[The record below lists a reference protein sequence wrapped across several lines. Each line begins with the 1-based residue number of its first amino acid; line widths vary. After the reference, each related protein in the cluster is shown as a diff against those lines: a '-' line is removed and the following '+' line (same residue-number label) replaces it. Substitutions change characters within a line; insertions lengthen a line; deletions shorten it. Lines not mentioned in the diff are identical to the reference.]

1 LNLKSLRGLAA
12 KRQKFQI
19 HCEYRARRGVGITAR
34 RPLKTAFRVGKLNIW
49 EITMTQLTRRSM
61 LGGAVAA
68 STIAPLILRS
78 AAQAAAP
85 AAGKQMP
92 GVYRSKIGEFEIT
105 SFNDGF
111 TKVPK
116 LENYVVNAPL
126 EEIQKALEAG
136 FIPKDDLRIPFNPL
150 LVNTGKNLV
159 LFDTGFGDNGSPTH
173 GALLANLAA
182 AGIDPKSIDTVI
194 ISHFHPDHI
203 SGLRTKAGMAN
214 FPNAE
219 IMMPA
224 GEWAYWTDAGESSRA
239 PAMWNPAFANV
250 KRVFD
255 PIAKDVKQFEFG
267 KELVPRHLLGRC
279 ARAQPGPCGFRHCL
293 RQREADAHRGR
304 HQSSGSLRTQ
314 SGMAAVGGHDPGP
327 GAGDAAQAARHGG
340 GRSLSDHRLSLSV
353 PGGRLYRQAQQW
365 VRFRTGR
372 LAVGALS

>member
-1 LNLKSLRGLAA
+1 
-12 KRQKFQI
+12 
-19 HCEYRARRGVGITAR
+19 
-34 RPLKTAFRVGKLNIW
+34 
-49 EITMTQLTRRSM
+49 MTELTRRSM
-61 LGGAVAA
+61 LGGALAV
-68 STIAPLILRS
+68 STIASLVLHS
-78 AAQAAAP
+78 TAQAAAP

-92 GVYRSKIGEFEIT
+92 GVYRSRIGEFEIT

-111 TKVPK
+111 TKVQK

-159 LFDTGFGDNGSPTH
+159 LIDTGFGDNGAPTH

-203 SGLRTKAGMAN
+203 SGLRSKAGMAN

-219 IMMPA
+219 IMVPE
-224 GEWAYWTDAGESSRA
+224 GEWAYWNDAGESSRA
-239 PAMWNPAFANV
+239 PAMWNPTFANV

-255 PIAKDVKQFEFG
+255 PIAKDVKQYEFG
-267 KELVPRHLLGRC
+267 KELVPGITAVD

-304 HQSSGSLRTQ
+304 HQSSGSLRTP
-314 SGMAAVGGHDPGP
+314 SGMAAVGGHDPGS
-327 GAGDAAQAARHGG
+327 GARDAAQTARHGG
-340 GRSLSDHRLSLSV
+340 GRPLANHRLSLSV
-353 PGGRLYRQAQQW
+353 PGGRLYRQARQW
-365 VRFRTGR
+365 VRIHSGR

>member
-1 LNLKSLRGLAA
+1 MMK
-12 KRQKFQI
+12 
-19 HCEYRARRGVGITAR
+19 
-34 RPLKTAFRVGKLNIW
+34 
-49 EITMTQLTRRSM
+49 QLTRRSL

-68 STIAPLILRS
+68 GTIAPLALRPT
-78 AAQAAAP
+78 AQAAAP

-92 GVYRSKIGEFEIT
+92 GVYRFKIGEFEIT

-116 LENYVVNAPL
+116 LENYVVNTPL

-159 LFDTGFGDNGSPTH
+159 LFDTGFGDNGSPTQ

-203 SGLRTKAGMAN
+203 SGLRAKAGMAN

-219 IMMPA
+219 IMVPA

-239 PAMWNPAFANV
+239 PAMWNPTFANV

-267 KELVPRHLLGRC
+267 KELVPGITSVDARGHSPGHAAFVIASGNAKLMHIVDVTNHPVLFARNPEWRLWADMIPDQALATRRKLL
-279 ARAQPGPCGFRHCL
+279 
-293 RQREADAHRGR
+293 D
-304 HQSSGSLRTQ
+304 
-314 SGMAAVGGHDPGP
+314 MAAAD
-327 GAGDAAQAARHGG
+327 
-340 GRSLSDHRLSLSV
+340 
-353 PGGRLYRQAQQW
+353 
-365 VRFRTGR
+365 R
-372 LAVGALS
+372 LAITAYHFPFPAVGYIAKLGNGYDFVPASWQSVF